1 MKNIFKYSFA
11 ALVGILLASCNGDYD
26 DWASP
31 QANSPEE
38 VAAKYGVSFAAG
50 PDANVVM
57 PVDNDEVRLVAISAA
72 SDKVAGF
79 AVNKFIV
86 NGEEIE
92 ASVNDGFIVASASQ
106 LSSLLQSQFNSRAST
121 KRTLEIVSQ
130 VSLIL
135 NNGDAVTTDVIG
147 NTNASFTA
155 KPTPVIDSKGY
166 FLLGNFEENGS
177 GWDLGSP
184 VWMTDNGD
192 GTYTAIVN
200 TTGED
205 NWFKFYEGSNYSSS
219 WDEVN
224 LGQMGCAV
232 NGDNARNGFV
242 VFTGDDQGVQTPVI
256 SGKGKFEVTLDMV
269 NLTYTV
275 KQLAVNLYIVGG
287 PNDWVASA
295 ASKELKFTQPNP
307 DEPFYTI
314 TFPGVEDGDCWF
326 AIGDDD
332 ACDAIT
338 NDNVWKKLFGT
349 TSGNGSQGESGTLTR
364 RTNLSDDGSFCV
376 NNAKFITVTVNL
388 NDMSYTVK
396 AANFATY
403 IYEAGN
409 DNSWGEIEKPFY
421 SANGDGV
428 YEGWFEVRQLSWGIG
443 FKFRGN
449 KYNWDNGDYGA
460 GSWSDAGGT
469 LVNGNAGNLEATP
482 GFYRAVVNLGNM
494 SYSLYKID
502 VIGIIGDA
510 TANGWD
516 GDTDMTYNSDELC
529 WEVVTTLKPGSL
541 KFRANHDWSSDF
553 GNWGGTMDN
562 IINGS
567 NDNIPVDFDGKVKI
581 KFYPLCNTRSY
592 CTITYVD

>member
-57 PVDNDEVRLVAISAA
+57 PVDNDEVRLVAISAS

-205 NWFKFYEGSNYSSS
+205 NWFKFYEGSNYSNS

-224 LGQMGCAV
+224 LGQMGCDV

-242 VFTGDDQGVQTPVI
+242 VFTGDD
-256 SGKGKFEVTLDMV
+256 
-269 NLTYTV
+269 
-275 KQLAVNLYIVGG
+275 
-287 PNDWVASA
+287 
-295 ASKELKFTQPNP
+295 
-307 DEPFYTI
+307 
-314 TFPGVEDGDCWF
+314 
-326 AIGDDD
+326 
-332 ACDAIT
+332 
-338 NDNVWKKLFGT
+338 
-349 TSGNGSQGESGTLTR
+349 
-364 RTNLSDDGSFCV
+364 
-376 NNAKFITVTVNL
+376 
-388 NDMSYTVK
+388 
-396 AANFATY
+396 
-403 IYEAGN
+403 
-409 DNSWGEIEKPFY
+409 
-421 SANGDGV
+421 
-428 YEGWFEVRQLSWGIG
+428 
-443 FKFRGN
+443 
-449 KYNWDNGDYGA
+449 
-460 GSWSDAGGT
+460 
-469 LVNGNAGNLEATP
+469 
-482 GFYRAVVNLGNM
+482 
-494 SYSLYKID
+494 
-502 VIGIIGDA
+502 
-510 TANGWD
+510 
-516 GDTDMTYNSDELC
+516 
-529 WEVVTTLKPGSL
+529 
-541 KFRANHDWSSDF
+541 
-553 GNWGGTMDN
+553 
-562 IINGS
+562 
-567 NDNIPVDFDGKVKI
+567 
-581 KFYPLCNTRSY
+581 
-592 CTITYVD
+592 